1 MFPVLVVGRRA
12 QARATLLR
20 SVGRNA
26 TQANR
31 CWTPA
36 LVYEVGQRVWLPTRD
51 LPLRVSRKLAP
62 RFVGLF
68 TIQRF
73 ISPVVVRLQLQR
85 SMLVHSTFHVSKG
98 KPVHESPLAPAH
110 PPPPPPHLIDGGPA
124 FTVRRLI
131 RSRRRGRGLQYQPAT
146 IRFAGVLAPWPG
158 VVGPQFGSRQEPSF
172 EVGGFCHGCR
182 SALAL
187 PSPPHLCHI

>member
-26 TQANR
+26 TQANC
-31 CWTPA
+31 CWTLA
-36 LVYEVGQRVWLPTRD
+36 LVYEVGQRVWLPARD

-85 SMLVHSTFHVSKG
+85 SMLVHSTFHVSKSRSTRALW
-98 KPVHESPLAPAH
+98 PQPILLH
-110 PPPPPPHLIDGGPA
+110 P
-124 FTVRRLI
+124 RLTSSTEVQ
-131 RSRRRGRGLQYQPAT
+131 RLQS
-146 IRFAGVLAPWPG
+146 GV
-158 VVGPQFGSRQEPSF
+158 
-172 EVGGFCHGCR
+172 
-182 SALAL
+182 
-187 PSPPHLCHI
+187 